1 MSDDELRETAMSQVL
16 EDHPE
21 LANPADS
28 ESLARLNVLV
38 DEAVQQLRTRIEL
51 EDAQRRKFAEQARA
65 DGERAKKE
73 RAEAQLQ
80 AEREREQAN
89 EAQKVAALAAM
100 NPLPT
105 SILGWSDTFFRR
117 GTCPLRRRSSQVR
130 KVC

>member
-1 MSDDELRETAMSQVL
+1 MSEDDIRQTAMARVL
-16 EDHPE
+16 EEHPE
-21 LANPADS
+21 LANATDTD
-28 ESLARLNVLV
+28 SLARLNVLV

-80 AEREREQAN
+80 AKREREQAN

-100 NPLPT
+100 NPL
-105 SILGWSDTFFRR
+105 RR
-117 GTCPLRRRSSQVR
+117 WITTHRGLAIAITIA
-130 KVC
+130 VCA